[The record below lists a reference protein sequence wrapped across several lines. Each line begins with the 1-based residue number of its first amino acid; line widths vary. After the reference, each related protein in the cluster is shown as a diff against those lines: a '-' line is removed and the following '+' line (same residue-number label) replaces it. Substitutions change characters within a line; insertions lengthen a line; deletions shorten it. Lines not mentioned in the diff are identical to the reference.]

1 MNYKRALLLTTI
13 LSLSVSSETIN
24 KSPSD
29 PRSYETFF
37 LNNGIEVITISD
49 ANLAVSA
56 ATLSVGVGAYQD
68 PENAQGIAHFLE
80 HMIFMGSEKYKEPNE
95 YMKFISE
102 NGGDTNAFTAAEQ
115 TTYLFSINNNKF
127 EEALDRLASSIKE
140 PLLNGDMVEKEINA
154 VNSEW
159 LLRRQDEGFVR
170 QRSLAMTGNIDHP
183 RVKLGVGNKETLSEQ
198 RDTLLKSLREFY
210 DRYYSANIMK
220 LVLIGNQPPKQL
232 KKLAKKYFEG
242 IENRNASRDSTSVAA
257 YLPEHLG
264 LNIYIKSKVQSPE
277 MGIEFPI
284 RNNINDWS
292 YKANAYIEKIL
303 NSQEPNSLMSILIEE
318 GYIQS
323 GSASFFPNV
332 WGSDG
337 SAFIDFLLTEKGQA
351 NKNKIL
357 SMTFQ
362 YLDLMREQGINQE
375 HFEELRSINKIGFE
389 DLNTQP
395 PLETAVGLSWN
406 IFDIESK
413 HLIDYRFRTDEFKPD
428 LILSSLSQLV
438 PTNARVYHISPTE
451 ITNQDLRYADGGFRF
466 EELDLEIF
474 NYNLSE
480 DYALSIPIPEVIDEE
495 ASTENKSIKGFE
507 KPQLVYREN
516 GVQAYLSHT
525 QNFSGREGTLHIGLI
540 SPQPI
545 SNVDN
550 LVSSFL
556 LHAMFVKK
564 NRGFLQRAAKRGT
577 FISPIPNQQG
587 NITFRFFGR
596 SGKQVG
602 YAEEIIKR
610 YVEFEFTD
618 GMLKDAIKLYKD
630 NYASLA
636 QEGIST
642 QLDFYTSLTT
652 KQPPSLYSVKQILG
666 SLDNSNIQAVRKF
679 HAEILGSSFLDIYGH
694 GLFDPEDITQLA
706 LVTRGIIGTSNQKEP
721 WHLSP
726 DFNVKVGTS
735 RMRKVNIPK
744 DGVGINDIY
753 IYPEKSLKV
762 LSKFKLI
769 NKLLSPSF
777 FNNLRTEQQVGYA
790 VYSYDSEIHDFPA
803 LSMTIVSDNT
813 NLQNLKEKI
822 MDFQYGFAIALEKVD
837 SSTINGVKKALLDE
851 LNQKPENIYVEAS
864 SFINEWEEGNYEFN
878 RDDKIKAH
886 IQEITKKDLI
896 ELNNSITFD
905 GNFMNITV
913 QLRGDDFQKD
923 EFFSWAAINR

>member
-1 MNYKRALLLTTI
+1 
-13 LSLSVSSETIN
+13 
-24 KSPSD
+24 
-29 PRSYETFF
+29 
-37 LNNGIEVITISD
+37 
-49 ANLAVSA
+49 
-56 ATLSVGVGAYQD
+56 
-68 PENAQGIAHFLE
+68 
-80 HMIFMGSEKYKEPNE
+80 
-95 YMKFISE
+95 
-102 NGGDTNAFTAAEQ
+102 
-115 TTYLFSINNNKF
+115 
-127 EEALDRLASSIKE
+127 
-140 PLLNGDMVEKEINA
+140 
-154 VNSEW
+154 
-159 LLRRQDEGFVR
+159 
-170 QRSLAMTGNIDHP
+170 
-183 RVKLGVGNKETLSEQ
+183 
-198 RDTLLKSLREFY
+198 
-210 DRYYSANIMK
+210 
-220 LVLIGNQPPKQL
+220 
-232 KKLAKKYFEG
+232 
-242 IENRNASRDSTSVAA
+242 
-257 YLPEHLG
+257 
-264 LNIYIKSKVQSPE
+264 
-277 MGIEFPI
+277 
-284 RNNINDWS
+284 
-292 YKANAYIEKIL
+292 
-303 NSQEPNSLMSILIEE
+303 
-318 GYIQS
+318 
-323 GSASFFPNV
+323 
-332 WGSDG
+332 
-337 SAFIDFLLTEKGQA
+337 
-351 NKNKIL
+351 
-357 SMTFQ
+357 
-362 YLDLMREQGINQE
+362 
-375 HFEELRSINKIGFE
+375 
-389 DLNTQP
+389 
-395 PLETAVGLSWN
+395 
-406 IFDIESK
+406 
-413 HLIDYRFRTDEFKPD
+413 
-428 LILSSLSQLV
+428 
-438 PTNARVYHISPTE
+438 
-451 ITNQDLRYADGGFRF
+451 
-466 EELDLEIF
+466 
-474 NYNLSE
+474 
-480 DYALSIPIPEVIDEE
+480 
-495 ASTENKSIKGFE
+495 
-507 KPQLVYREN
+507 
-516 GVQAYLSHT
+516 
-525 QNFSGREGTLHIGLI
+525 
-540 SPQPI
+540 
-545 SNVDN
+545 
-550 LVSSFL
+550 
-556 LHAMFVKK
+556 
-564 NRGFLQRAAKRGT
+564 
-577 FISPIPNQQG
+577 
-587 NITFRFFGR
+587 
-596 SGKQVG
+596 
-602 YAEEIIKR
+602 
-610 YVEFEFTD
+610 
-618 GMLKDAIKLYKD
+618 MLKDAIKLYKD

-822 MDFQYGFAIALEKVD
+822 MDFQYGFAIALEKVE